1 MNTQTLEQI
10 LGEKIVGEQSLGGG
24 SIADSRVITTVGGRR
39 FFLKQGFANDMF
51 QREAEGLR
59 ELSRPGVIRVP
70 EVIEA
75 GEDFL
80 LLQWIEPGVKRSGFF
95 ERFGRQ
101 LARMHRFTATLYGFK
116 HDNYI
121 GSTPQINRAEGE
133 ESHNWADFYWN
144 KRLLYQFRLCE
155 KNGYADNRLSGLFAR
170 LESVYPALLK
180 GSEEPPTLLHGD
192 LWGGNYLCNKAG
204 EPVLI
209 DPAVYYGHRE
219 ADLGMTRL
227 FGGFTPEFYKA
238 YEDEFPLKPD
248 ARRREPLYILY
259 HVLNHLNLFGSGYY
273 GQAIEL
279 MQQLVR

>member
-1 MNTQTLEQI
+1 MNLQALEKI
-10 LGEKIVGEQSLGGG
+10 IGEKIIREQSLGGG
-24 SIADSRVITTVGGRR
+24 SIADSRVITTADGRR
-39 FFLKQGFANDMF
+39 LFLKQGFANEMF
-51 QREAEGLR
+51 QKEAAGLK
-59 ELSRPGVIRVP
+59 ELGRSGAIAVP
-70 EVIEA
+70 AVIEA
-75 GEDFL
+75 GADFL
-80 LLQWIEPGVKRSGFF
+80 LLQWIETGVKKDGFF

-101 LARMHRFTATLYGFK
+101 LAHMHRFTADEYGFK

-121 GSTPQINRAEGE
+121 GSTPQINLSEGE
-133 ESHNWADFYWN
+133 ERHNWARFYWN
-144 KRLLYQFRLCE
+144 KRLLYQFRLCQ
-155 KNGYADNRLSGLFAR
+155 KNGYADDQFSDLFAR
-170 LESVYPALLK
+170 LELVYPALLK

-238 YEDEFPLKPD
+238 YEEEFPLKPN
-248 ARRREPLYILY
+248 AKGREPLYILY
-259 HVLNHLNLFGSGYY
+259 HVLNHLNLFGTGYY

-279 MQQLVR
+279 MQQLVK